1 MEFNIFYSWSRRIPV
16 SNTYY
21 SIIIFNLV
29 TLTLVS
35 CKKESVLVSEKN
47 CKLLQIEIY
56 NEFTTDDIDF
66 YIWKNN
72 IICGKTEIFKV
83 GDVLQIRVVNLSD
96 TIQNIDIKV
105 DIDNLHNEGA
115 EGNIEPGNGNSL
127 EMYYIV
133 Q

>member
-1 MEFNIFYSWSRRIPV
+1 MK
-16 SNTYY
+16 
-21 SIIIFNLV
+21 NLV
-29 TLTLVS
+29 TIFVALTLTLVS
-35 CKKESVLVSEKN
+35 CKKESVLVEKTIVSEKN

-72 IICGKTEIFKV
+72 IICSKTEIFKV

-127 EMYYIV
+127 EMYYV
-133 Q
+133 VK